1 MLDASTNTDR
11 MLKGIILEEW
21 EKKRIDFPLQS
32 YDDASRFIRHAL
44 DNYPNVTQKSI
55 AEELGSSQSEILKW
69 LGSEKQLRICLTS
82 RIIIYLN
89 EPIQERIINHR
100 VPSESLERNT
110 TDFTQDNVSEHVDN
124 VENKKDE

>member
-1 MLDASTNTDR
+1 MLDATTNTDG

-44 DNYPNVTQKSI
+44 DKYPNVTQKSI

-69 LGSEKQLRICLTS
+69 LGPEQELRICLTS
-82 RIIIYLN
+82 RIMIYLN
-89 EPIQERIINHR
+89 NPIQEKIINHQ
-100 VPSESLERNT
+100 VSSKSAEQDT
-110 TDFTQDNVSEHVDN
+110 TDCTQENVAANMHNVDN
-124 VENKKDE
+124 EKEE

>member
-1 MLDASTNTDR
+1 MLDKTTNTDE

-21 EKKRIDFPLQS
+21 EKKRFDFPLQS

-55 AEELGSSQSEILKW
+55 AEELESSQSEILKW
-69 LGSEKQLRICLTS
+69 LSSEQELRICLTS

-89 EPIQERIINHR
+89 NQIQEKAIGHQ
-100 VPSESLERNT
+100 VSLKSDEQDT
-110 TDFTQDNVSEHVDN
+110 TDCTQENVPANMDSVKNEK
-124 VENKKDE
+124 EE